1 MDVVLQLRN
10 DDLIHNVIAQV
21 FLQKRRQHFDTAV
34 QITRHQV
41 GAAKVH
47 LLISVVMEVVDASMF
62 QKTSDDRTNCDRI
75 GNAGQ
80 AGAQTADTAN
90 DTFDLHTGAA
100 GFIKNLDHF
109 IVNQLV
115 ALNDDMAVAV
125 LLVLFDFA
133 ANQLGDAGTQRVRR
147 HQQLAV
153 MADQTVAG
161 HHIKQILDVIVDVF
175 ISREET

>member
-1 MDVVLQLRN
+1 
-10 DDLIHNVIAQV
+10 
-21 FLQKRRQHFDTAV
+21 
-34 QITRHQV
+34 
-41 GAAKVH
+41 
-47 LLISVVMEVVDASMF
+47 
-62 QKTSDDRTNCDRI
+62 
-75 GNAGQ
+75 
-80 AGAQTADTAN
+80 
-90 DTFDLHTGAA
+90 
-100 GFIKNLDHF
+100 
-109 IVNQLV
+109 
-115 ALNDDMAVAV
+115 MAVAV